1 MISRTF
7 TTFISAVAVG
17 GAWAPEPASAEDL
30 AQQLP
35 QLPPD
40 GGPVEVADLELESL
54 LELAVTAATKQPVRQ
69 SDAPSTASVL
79 VRDQIRDFGWDS
91 LNELLY
97 TLPGFAPSQDYER
110 RTAGFRGEREPW
122 NNNRLHLAWDGMP
135 HNGIETGSASTWE
148 ATPLYFARRVEVVR
162 GPASAIYGGGALHGV
177 LAIESVSAA
186 DLGDGGVQARLRA
199 GPRTRSIDAV
209 GAQKGAAGEAVIGV
223 RGHGTLGDEYL
234 STDDSGRLAEDG
246 TPARFMVQDEQ
257 NSTYLWLK
265 AEPSAVPGLRLQL
278 HREMH
283 DAETG
288 RGWFYWAPDL
298 REHVTENRTI
308 ADLTHQHRAGR
319 LTFEQALQ
327 FQHQRYK
334 ADIRYYPAGAFD
346 GYYPDGVSEVTDT
359 AMQALMARS
368 QLHAS
373 LGGGAGL
380 LAGVEYGGVVY
391 RGDREHYANALLVDP
406 AEEYPQ
412 LDGFEDQGPT
422 YEPILDRPVHRL
434 GGYAQLVTGDLFG
447 EKVELT
453 AGARYDALL
462 YSYEDVLDPARPERS
477 GSHSRLSPR
486 GGLVLRPAEPLR
498 LKLMVGHAYRTPTL
512 VEMFSANSWAALSNP
527 DGLEPEH
534 ATTYEVGADLAAT
547 ASLRLRANGF
557 LVRHANVIDYTAGG
571 VLENRYSNRRAGA
584 EIEVL
589 AERRVGPVKL
599 DGSAS
604 YSHVRLLGETLADP
618 DMAPS
623 EVLVWAPAHLF
634 KASLRALTARFGGTL
649 TAYAQGTA
657 RRRTSDRMDES
668 FRTLRPASVP
678 AWFQLDTHLFV
689 KPTGGV
695 RLGVQGKNILGTAG
709 GLIAPGDHGFDY
721 RMPPREVMAVVE
733 LEY

>member
-1 MISRTF
+1 MNPGTF
-7 TTFISAVAVG
+7 TALVSVLAVG
-17 GAWAPEPASAEDL
+17 AAWAPEPARAEDL
-30 AQQLP
+30 AQQLA

-40 GGPVEVADLELESL
+40 GGPVEVAELELESL
-54 LELAVTAATKQPVRQ
+54 LELQVTAATKQPVRQ

-122 NNNRLHLAWDGMP
+122 NNNRLYLAWDGMP

-162 GPASAIYGGGALHGV
+162 GPASAIYGSNALHGV
-177 LAIESVSAA
+177 LAIDSVSAS

-199 GPRTRSIDAV
+199 GPRTRSVDAV
-209 GAQKGAAGEAVIGV
+209 GAQEGAAGEAVIGV

-234 STDDSGRLAEDG
+234 SADDSGRLDADG

-257 NSTYLWLK
+257 NSTYLWFK

-278 HREMH
+278 HREMS
-283 DAETG
+283 DTETG
-288 RGWFYWAPDL
+288 RGWLFWAPDTV
-298 REHVTENRTI
+298 EHVIENRTI
-308 ADLTHQHRAGR
+308 IDLSHQHQAGR
-319 LTFEQALQ
+319 LTFEQAVQ
-327 FQHQRYK
+327 YHHRRYK

-346 GYYPDGVSEVTDT
+346 GYYPDGVSELTDT
-359 AMQALMARS
+359 AMQALFARS

-380 LAGVEYGGVVY
+380 LGGVEYSGVLY
-391 RGDREHYANALLVDP
+391 RDDREHYANAALVDP
-406 AEEYPQ
+406 TGEYPQ

-422 YEPILDRPVHRL
+422 YEPILDRPVHRI
-434 GGYAQLVTGDLFG
+434 GGYAQLVTGDLLG
-447 EKVELT
+447 SKVELT
-453 AGARYDALL
+453 AGARYDALI
-462 YSYEDVLDPARPERS
+462 YSYEGVLDPARPERS

-486 GGLVLRPAEPLR
+486 GGLVLRPAEALR

-512 VEMFSANSWAALSNP
+512 VEMFSANSWAAQANP
-527 DGLEPEH
+527 AGLEPEH
-534 ATTYEVGADLAAT
+534 ATTYEVGADLAA
-547 ASLRLRANGF
+547 ASSLRLRANGF
-557 LVRHANVIDYTAGG
+557 LVNHANVIDYTAGG
-571 VLENRYSNRRAGA
+571 LLENRYSNRRAGA
-584 EIEVL
+584 EVEVL

-618 DMAPS
+618 EMAPS
-623 EVLVWAPAHLF
+623 ERLVWAPAHLF
-634 KASLRALTARFGGTL
+634 KAGLRALTSRFGGTL
-649 TAYAQGTA
+649 TAYAQSKT
-657 RRRTSDRMDES
+657 RRRASDRMDET
-668 FRTLRPASVP
+668 FRALRPAAVP
-678 AWFQLDTHLFV
+678 GWFQLDTHLFV
-689 KPTGGV
+689 KPAAGV
-695 RLGVQGKNILGTAG
+695 RLGVQGKNVLGTAG

-721 RMPPREVMAVVE
+721 RVPPREVMAVVE